1 MDDGL
6 AAWSVSPR
14 DDSPRDDA
22 PKPRQGPRWYVVL
35 SQPRKE
41 LYAAGHLR
49 NQGYK
54 TFVPLVSRRV
64 RHARRTQTVQRPFF
78 PRYMF
83 VRLDTS
89 VDRWGPVRSTF
100 GVASLIMDG
109 QRPKAAPV
117 GVVEA
122 LHEAFEDSGEADYRT
137 RLKVGER
144 VRFLAGPFAE
154 ALGTLVELDETG
166 RVGVLMEILGAERV
180 VSATCDKLMAV
191 PS

>member
-1 MDDGL
+1 MMDDALPIRVTPDCNGEPP
-6 AAWSVSPR
+6 V
-14 DDSPRDDA
+14 
-22 PKPRQGPRWYVVL
+22 KPGPRWYVVL

-41 LYAAGHLR
+41 LYAARHLR
-49 NQGYK
+49 NQGFR
-54 TFVPLVSRRV
+54 TFLPLVSRRV
-64 RHARRTQTVQRPFF
+64 RHARKTQTVERPFF

-89 VDRWGPVRSTF
+89 VDRWRPVRSTF
-100 GVASLIMDG
+100 GVSALIMDG
-109 QRPKAAPV
+109 NRPKPAPI

-122 LHEAFEDSGEADYRT
+122 LHEAFAPRGETDYRE

-154 ALGTLVELDETG
+154 TLGTLVELDDDG
-166 RVGVLMEILGAERV
+166 RVGVLMEMLGAERI
-180 VSATCDKLMAV
+180 VSASHDALMAV